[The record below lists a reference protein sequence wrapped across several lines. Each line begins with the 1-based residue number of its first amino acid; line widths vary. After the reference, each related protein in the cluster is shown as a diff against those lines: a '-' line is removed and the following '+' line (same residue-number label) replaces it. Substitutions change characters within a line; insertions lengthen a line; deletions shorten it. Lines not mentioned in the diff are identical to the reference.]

1 MIKALL
7 FDFGGVLVRTEDWS
21 PRQRWEKRLGLAER
35 ALDAAVFNSEVARRA
50 SRGEGTVEE
59 VWADV
64 ARAFN
69 LEAAQLEECRRD
81 FWSGDRLDTE
91 LVALIQALRPKY
103 KTAILSNAWSDAREN
118 FTRLF
123 GLDQAFDQMII
134 SAEEGITKPDP
145 RAYRRA
151 AERLG
156 VRPEESVFV
165 DDFIENVEGARAVG
179 MQAIHYRP
187 GLEVA
192 GELRRLG
199 VEVPAAGDGS
209 REAQRGSR

>member
-21 PRQRWEKRLGLAER
+21 PRRRWEARLGLAER

-50 SRGEGTVEE
+50 SRGEQSVAD

-64 ARAFN
+64 ARA
-69 LEAAQLEECRRD
+69 LRLDDAQLDECRRD
-81 FWSGDRLDTE
+81 FWAGDKLDTE
-91 LVALIQALRPKY
+91 LVALLQSLRPRY
-103 KTAILSNAWSDAREN
+103 QTAILSNAWNDARDN

-123 GLDQAFDQMII
+123 RLDQVFDLLII
-134 SAEEGITKPDP
+134 SAEEGLTKPDP
-145 RAYRRA
+145 RVYLLA

-156 VRPEESVFV
+156 VRPEEVVFV

-179 MQAIHYRP
+179 MVAIHYQP
-187 GLEVA
+187 GLDVA
-192 GELRRLG
+192 AALAAHG
-199 VEVPAAGDGS
+199 VELPAGTGS
-209 REAQRGSR
+209 VE

>member
-1 MIKALL
+1 MIKALI

-21 PRQRWEKRLGLAER
+21 IRRQWETRLGLAER

-50 SRGEGTVEE
+50 SRGEQTVAE

-64 ARAFN
+64 ARA
-69 LEAAQLEECRRD
+69 LQLDDAQLDECRRD
-81 FWSGDRLDTE
+81 FWAGDKLDVG
-91 LVALIQALRPKY
+91 LIALIQSLRPRY
-103 KTAILSNAWSDAREN
+103 QTAILSNAWSDARDT

-123 GLDQAFDQMII
+123 NLDQAFDQLII

-145 RAYRRA
+145 RVYRLA

-156 VRPEESVFV
+156 VEPSQAVFV

-179 MQAIHYRP
+179 MAAIHYQP
-187 GLEVA
+187 GLDVRA
-192 GELRRLG
+192 ALAAHG
-199 VEVPAAGDGS
+199 VEVPPAGAG
-209 REAQRGSR
+209 QP